1 MVKKFDALAEELAR
15 KTVLKV
21 EVRRLRRQARE
32 EVRALKKAG
41 AQLRDA
47 NTLEIYLRDDQWLLE
62 HASNIRR
69 AVQAQATI
77 VIRKASNG
85 AYGTANGQLLY
96 ADEIRIDYDVFKE
109 AQENVASYNRKVDAW
124 NRRHAEEIKKGLKEK
139 RRHKAWSVASRM
151 EETQETADVWFA
163 YTNKFY
169 SPTSSYGEGKW
180 ADYLTSIMKAVVRRA
195 PVGMDWIIEFFDRN
209 LPEKVPKDET
219 DWFNFEEY
227 YVTSRT
233 DRFEAYRKLAVKYG
247 LAQEWHDLMLAH
259 KKEVDDFTAWI

>member
-15 KTVLKV
+15 KVVLKV

-47 NTLEIYLRDDQWLLE
+47 KTLEIHIRDDQWLLE

-69 AVQAQATI
+69 AIQAQATI
-77 VIRKASNG
+77 ALREAHGFDQGI
-85 AYGTANGQLLY
+85 Y
-96 ADEIRIDYDVFKE
+96 IDYDVFKE
-109 AQENVASYNRKVDAW
+109 AQESVASYNRKVDAW
-124 NRRHAEEIKKGLKEK
+124 NRRHAEEISKGLKEK
-139 RRHKAWSVASRM
+139 RRHKAWSVASRI
-151 EETQETADVWFA
+151 EETQETADIWFA

-169 SPTSSYGEGKW
+169 TPSVSYGQGKW
-180 ADYLTSIMKAVVRRA
+180 ADYITNIMKAVIRRC
-195 PVGMDWIIEFFDRN
+195 PVGMDWIIEFFDKN
-209 LPEKVPKDET
+209 LPMKVPKDEEE
-219 DWFNFEEY
+219 WFNFEDY
-227 YVTSRT
+227 YLTSSK

-259 KKEVDDFTAWI
+259 KKEVDNFKAYV